1 MSTTQ
6 LESQMQDLQE
16 RYAYLERLVEELN
29 GVVASQGKL
38 LDRVVTEL
46 RAMAERAQPQ
56 GAAQEPPPHY

>member
-1 MSTTQ
+1 MNIPA
-6 LESQMQDLQE
+6 LESQLHDLQE

-38 LDRVVTEL
+38 LDRVLSEL

-56 GAAQEPPPHY
+56 GGAQEPPPHY